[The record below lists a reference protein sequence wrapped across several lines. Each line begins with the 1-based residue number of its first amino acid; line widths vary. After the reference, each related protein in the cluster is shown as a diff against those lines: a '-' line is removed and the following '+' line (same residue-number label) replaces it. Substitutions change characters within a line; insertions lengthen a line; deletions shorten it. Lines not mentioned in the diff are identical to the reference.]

1 MESIRLRSIA
11 PLFYLIWLILAIIQA
26 ANTELLDDEAY
37 YWTFSQHLDWGYFD
51 HPPMTA
57 LLIRAGYWIFP
68 NELGV
73 RLLCILLSTGSIW
86 LLEKMTI
93 RKEPR
98 LFYAI
103 ALSMIALQLGG
114 SSAKLLA
121 EASKIGEDFGYDEIN
136 LNLGCPSRKV
146 EKSKFGACLM
156 KEPNLVADCLSK
168 MQASTNLPVTIK
180 TRIGYDNVED
190 YENLHNFISTLKST
204 GVKTF
209 IIHAR
214 KAMLGKF
221 TPKQNLNIPPLKYEY
236 VYKLKED
243 FPNEE
248 IIINGGITSVDQ
260 INPLLQKTDG
270 VMIGRAA
277 YHTPYMLAEIEKEI
291 FGTKEVLSRQDVIE
305 QLIPYVKDEIKKGTR
320 LNQIMRHTIG
330 LFHGQT
336 GASYWKRYL
345 SENMCVRDADV
356 KKIDHIMD
364 KIKYNNIDTSVG
376 QTA

>member
-1 MESIRLRSIA
+1 MNRKVSVAPMMDCTDRHERFFLRLISK
-11 PLFYLIWLILAIIQA
+11 
-26 ANTELLDDEAY
+26 NTLLYTEMIVDEAINRG
-37 YWTFSQHLDWGYFD
+37 DKKK
-51 HPPMTA
+51 
-57 LLIRAGYWIFP
+57 
-68 NELGV
+68 
-73 RLLCILLSTGSIW
+73 
-86 LLEKMTI
+86 LLEFNINEK
-93 RKEPR
+93 PV
-98 LFYAI
+98 
-103 ALSMIALQLGG
+103 ALQLGG
-114 SSAKLLA
+114 SSPKLLS
-121 EASKIGEDFGYDEIN
+121 EATKIGEDFGYDEIN

-146 EKSKFGACLM
+146 EKNRFGACLM

-168 MQASTNLPVTIK
+168 MQSVTKLPVTIK
-180 TRIGYDNVED
+180 TRIGYDDVED
-190 YENLHNFISTLKST
+190 YENLYNFVSTLKAT

-236 VYKLKED
+236 VYKLKAD

-260 INPLLQKTDG
+260 IKPHLEKTDG

-277 YHTPYMLAEIEKEI
+277 YHTPYLLADIEKEI
-291 FGTKEVLSRQDVIE
+291 FKNEKVPSRQDIIE
-305 QLIPYVKDEIKKGTR
+305 QLIPYVKEELKKGTR

-330 LFHGQT
+330 LYHGQN
-336 GASYWKRYL
+336 GAGNWKRYL

-356 KKIDHIMD
+356 QKIDHIMD
-364 KIKYNNIDTSVG
+364 KIKNNNADKSVG